1 MKLNFSKSSEEF
13 TIETVE
19 QTDNELMTEAEP
31 IVESIKQT
39 EVEIQMLFT
48 YELGFSQVIDS
59 IIKSKKPLVGHN
71 MFLDMLFIYSQ
82 FIG

>member
-1 MKLNFSKSSEEF
+1 MKLNFSKNGEEF

>member
-1 MKLNFSKSSEEF
+1 MKLNFSKNGEEF

-31 IVESIKQT
+31 FLDTSKQT